1 MAFCMHAIKN
11 RNHDSMTEH
20 FENLVLKHL
29 KAIQDELMAARERDK
44 KLLMRM
50 DKLEADVGH
59 LVVWLE
65 DCEDLKLAEQ
75 EMTELRAG
83 RSRTYTLAE
92 VENELGLHLPHDK
105 A

>member
-1 MAFCMHAIKN
+1 
-11 RNHDSMTEH
+11 MTEN

-29 KAIQDELMAARERDK
+29 KAIQDQLMAARDRDK
-44 KLLMRM
+44 ELLMRM
-50 DKLEADVGH
+50 DKLEAD
-59 LVVWLE
+59 LSQLAIWLE

-83 RSRTYTLAE
+83 RSRTYTLDE
-92 VENELGLHLPHDK
+92 VEHELGLNMPHDK

>member
-1 MAFCMHAIKN
+1 
-11 RNHDSMTEH
+11 MTEN

-29 KAIQDELMAARERDK
+29 KAIQDELIAARERDK
-44 KLLMRM
+44 ELLTKME
-50 DKLEADVGH
+50 KLETDLGQLARC
-59 LVVWLE
+59 LE

-83 RSRTYTLAE
+83 RSRTYTLDE